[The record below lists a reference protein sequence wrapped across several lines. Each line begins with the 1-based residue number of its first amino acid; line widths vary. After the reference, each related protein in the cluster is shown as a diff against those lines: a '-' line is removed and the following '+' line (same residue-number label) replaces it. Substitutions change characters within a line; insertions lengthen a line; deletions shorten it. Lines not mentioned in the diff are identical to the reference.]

1 MRLLASASVLSRSL
15 LVMASVALPLF
26 GGCGGS
32 KDLVKDAQG
41 PAAPPPLPETFTNKC
56 DAAKGQLRPLVVE
69 WDAPDRA
76 ALEAQSRQGQLV
88 VHYEGCS
95 FEVLRRCKAPKQFAY
110 AYTAITAKDEVV
122 TMSNVKELYASIP
135 VHAAKFEGKLA
146 AGSKL
151 SAEMRIV
158 GEYGVPGTTPAI
170 DQLEGD
176 CDGATHVVTAL
187 TIGAFSFG
195 AGADKEMSGSATVLG
210 AGAGAKSTSQTEKLS
225 KDGDPAACA
234 ESKRGDGNPP
244 DRCGALL
251 RVELA
256 ELRAKGDFEP
266 TCKPGTKLDDSKRKC
281 VAIEKPA
288 KLAPEDESFTEDG
301 SKPPGFQWGE
311 KCFKHQRG
319 GSLPA
324 ARAACDKALAA
335 SPSGETAGQILFSYA
350 LVERD
355 QGDPVAACEKLG
367 RAIAALPKWAGKS
380 DDPRKSQ
387 QEKLGCRE
395 LLKTQ

>member
-1 MRLLASASVLSRSL
+1 MNVHRRVSALFCAAFL
-15 LVMASVALPLF
+15 ALPF
-26 GGCGGS
+26 AAACGGT
-32 KDLVKDAQG
+32 KDLVKDAAG
-41 PAAPPPLPETFTNKC
+41 PATPPPIPESFTNKC

-76 ALEAQSRQGQLV
+76 ALESQSRQGQLV

-95 FEVLRRCKAPKQFAY
+95 FEVLRRCKAPKRFTY
-110 AYTAITAKDEVV
+110 AYTGITPKDEVV

-158 GEYGVPGTTPAI
+158 GEYGVAGETPAI

-176 CDGATHVVTAL
+176 CQGATHVVTAL

-195 AGADKEMSGSATVLG
+195 AGSNKEMSGSATVMG
-210 AGAGAKSTSQTEKLS
+210 AGAGAKSESQSEKLS
-225 KDGDPAACA
+225 KDGDPASCS
-234 ESKRGDGNPP
+234 ESKRGDQNPP
-244 DRCGALL
+244 EKCGALL

-256 ELRAKGDFEP
+256 ELRAKGDFVPE
-266 TCKPGTKLDDSKRKC
+266 CRAGQKLDATKRKC
-281 VAIEKPA
+281 IAIEKPS
-288 KLAPEDESFTEDG
+288 KLAPEDEAFTEDG

-311 KCFKHQRG
+311 KCFLHRKG

-324 ARAACDKALAA
+324 ARAACEKALAA
-335 SPSGETAGQILFSYA
+335 SPSSETLGQVLFSFA
-350 LVERD
+350 MVEKD
-355 QGDPVAACEKLG
+355 QGDPAAACEKLG
-367 RAIAALPKWAGKS
+367 RALAAVPKWISKAP
-380 DDPRKSQ
+380 DPRKAQ
-387 QEKLGCRE
+387 QEELKCKE